1 MNRTTLTFLSIAASS
16 ITSRMGC
23 RLGIVR
29 AQNFALMTG
38 LHSATK
44 GQREVIRQLV
54 HSVMLRDM
62 GTFTPER
69 FREWIKTTDAS
80 FRKMAMTLTFKIHDR
95 EVHFAIKEIRTGRTV
110 YHFTSSTHVRFEDRD
125 VVMDYD
131 KIAAI
136 KF

>member
-1 MNRTTLTFLSIAASS
+1 
-16 ITSRMGC
+16 
-23 RLGIVR
+23 LGIVR
-29 AQNFALMTG
+29 AQNWALMTG

-62 GTFTPER
+62 GTFNPER
-69 FREWIKTTDAS
+69 FKEWIKAMDTS
-80 FRKMAMTLTFKIHDR
+80 FRKMSMTLTFRIHDR
-95 EVHFAIKEIRTGRTV
+95 EVHFAVKEIRTGRTIF
-110 YHFTSSTHVRFEDRD
+110 HFTSATRVRFEDRD

-131 KIAAI
+131 KVAAI